1 MSEMSEMDMERE
13 EQEEGRFLSEDFGL
27 SIPAAPAEVAAPPRT
42 VETVTLEI
50 RTLQR
55 QAQQIMLGY
64 AVEIGRRLEEV
75 KAILPH
81 GQWGEYLKNEV
92 DYSQSTANNFMRIY
106 REYGA
111 AQQSLF
117 GGEAKSQAFANLT
130 YTKALRLLAI
140 PNEEE
145 REQFMAEHDVESMS
159 NRELD
164 KALKEREE
172 ALEAANAAQEE
183 ADKLRQEKGLLQE
196 QLDDQARVYE
206 AKLTSAGVEADQL
219 REKLRGSDLE
229 VVEAKRKAREAQEAL
244 DKQRDK
250 AQRLQDA
257 LSEANTSAQAAEDK
271 HTRLVQELEELRN
284 RPAEADTEAV
294 EAARKAAIAEMEEK
308 VNKAKD
314 AKKKADDK
322 RKAAE
327 ESLATAKKELDELK
341 AKEPEVRELTQ
352 QEKDALVADAVEQ
365 ARAADA
371 ERMQA
376 LEKQLAQADPDTATF
391 KVLFTSWQETYGKM
405 IEALERIKATDSGK
419 AEKLQG
425 AIRAV
430 VEGMK

>member
-1 MSEMSEMDMERE
+1 MSKMSEIDLERE
-13 EQEEGRFLSEDFGL
+13 EGRLLSEDFGL
-27 SIPAAPAEVAAPPRT
+27 TIPAAPVEIKAAPRT

-81 GQWGEYLKNEV
+81 GQWGDYLKNEV

-111 AQQSLF
+111 TQQSLF

-145 REQFMAEHDVESMS
+145 REQFMAEHDVEGMS

-172 ALEAANAAQEE
+172 ALEAAAAAQKEAQGLRRE
-183 ADKLRQEKGLLQE
+183 ADRLREELTG
-196 QLDDQARVYE
+196 QAQVYK
-206 AKLTSAGVEADQL
+206 AKLTSAEI
-219 REKLRGSDLE
+219 
-229 VVEAKRKAREAQEAL
+229 EAKQAREAQEKAAA
-244 DKQRDK
+244 K

-257 LSEANTSAQAAEDK
+257 LSEANTSAQAAEAEHAK
-271 HTRLVQELEELRN
+271 MLQELEELRN
-284 RPAEADTEAV
+284 RPAETDTGAV
-294 EAARKAAIAEMEEK
+294 EAARKAAIEEMTGK
-308 VNKAKD
+308 VEKAKE
-314 AKKKADDK
+314 AKKKADTA

-327 ESLATAKKELDELK
+327 EALAAAQKELAELK
-341 AKEPEVRELTQ
+341 AKEPQVRELTPEEIQ
-352 QEKDALVADAVEQ
+352 AMTAREVEKVQ
-365 ARAADA
+365 AATT

-391 KVLFTSWQETYGKM
+391 KVLFTTWQETYGQM
-405 IEALERIKATDSGK
+405 LETLERIKATDSTK
-419 AEKLQG
+419 AGKLQG

-430 VEGMK
+430 VEGMV

>member
-1 MSEMSEMDMERE
+1 MSKMSELDMERE
-13 EQEEGRFLSEDFGL
+13 EGRYLSEDFGL
-27 SIPAAPAEVAAPPRT
+27 SVPVGSTEVAALPRT

-145 REQFMAEHDVESMS
+145 REQFIAEHDVEGMS

-172 ALEAANAAQEE
+172 ALEAAAAAKEE
-183 ADKLRQEKGLLQE
+183 AQGLRQETNRLQE
-196 QLDDQARVYE
+196 QIEDQARVYE
-206 AKLTSAGVEADQL
+206 DRLTSVGIVADQA
-219 REKLRGSDLE
+219 KA
-229 VVEAKRKAREAQEAL
+229 EARAAREAQE
-244 DKQRDK
+244 K
-250 AQRLQDA
+250 ATEKAAKLQQA
-257 LSEANTSAQAAEDK
+257 LSEANASAQSTEEEHA
-271 HTRLVQELEELRN
+271 RLLQELEDLKS
-284 RPAEADTEAV
+284 RPAAADAEAV
-294 EAARKAAIAEMEEK
+294 EAARKSAIAEMEEK
-308 VNKAKD
+308 VSKAKD
-314 AKKKADDK
+314 AKKKADEK

-327 ESLATAKKELDELK
+327 ESLAAAKKELDELK
-341 AKEPEVRELTQ
+341 AKGPEVRELTPE
-352 QEKDALVADAVEQ
+352 EKDALVAGAVEQ
-365 ARAADA
+365 ARAADT

-376 LEKQLAQADPDTATF
+376 LEKQLAQADPDTATLG
-391 KVLFTSWQETYGKM
+391 VLFTSWQETYEKM
-405 IEALERIKATDSGK
+405 MEVLERIRATDSGK

-430 VEGMK
+430 VERMN

>member
-1 MSEMSEMDMERE
+1 MSEMEVT
-13 EQEEGRFLSEDFGL
+13 EGQLLSQDFGVGGP
-27 SIPAAPAEVAAPPRT
+27 PAAMEVPPLPRT

-81 GQWGEYLKNEV
+81 GQWGDYLKNEV
-92 DYSQSTANNFMRIY
+92 DYSRSTANNFMRIY

-111 AQQSLF
+111 TQQSLF

-164 KALKEREE
+164 KALKERDE
-172 ALEAANAAQEE
+172 ALKAAEWAKAKQAAAEQAIEKISQDMALANERIEGLNAKVKERTA
-183 ADKLRQEKGLLQE
+183 
-196 QLDDQARVYE
+196 
-206 AKLTSAGVEADQL
+206 
-219 REKLRGSDLE
+219 
-229 VVEAKRKAREAQEAL
+229 
-244 DKQRDK
+244 K

-257 LSEANTSAQAAEDK
+257 LNEANTSAQAAEAE
-271 HTRLVQELEELRN
+271 HTQMLQKLEELRN
-284 RPAEADTEAV
+284 RPAETDTEAV
-294 EAARKAAIAEMEEK
+294 ETARKAAIEEMTDK
-308 VNKAKD
+308 VDEAKE
-314 AKKKADDK
+314 AKKKADTA

-327 ESLATAKKELDELK
+327 EALAAAQKELAELK
-341 AKEPEVRELTQ
+341 AKGPQVRELTPEEIQ
-352 QEKDALVADAVEQ
+352 AMTADEVEKAQ
-365 ARAADA
+365 AATT

-405 IEALERIKATDSGK
+405 IEALERIKVTDSDK
-419 AEKLQG
+419 AGKLQG

-430 VEGMK
+430 VEGMT

>member
-1 MSEMSEMDMERE
+1 MSTMSEMDMERE
-13 EQEEGRFLSEDFGL
+13 EMEEGRILSADFGL
-27 SIPAAPAEVAAPPRT
+27 SVPPTPAEVAPAPPRT

-55 QAQQIMLGY
+55 QAQQIMLSY

-81 GQWGEYLKNEV
+81 GQWGDYLKNEV

-140 PNEEE
+140 PDEEE
-145 REQFMAEHDVESMS
+145 REQFMTEHDVGSMS

-172 ALEAANAAQEE
+172 ALEAAAAAQDEAQGARRE
-183 ADKLRQEKGLLQE
+183 ADRLREELAG
-196 QLDDQARVYE
+196 QAQVYK
-206 AKLTSAGVEADQL
+206 AKLTSAE
-219 REKLRGSDLE
+219 
-229 VVEAKRKAREAQEAL
+229 VEAKQARDAQEKATA
-244 DKQRDK
+244 K

-257 LSEANTSAQAAEDK
+257 LSKANTSAQAAEAE
-271 HTRLVQELEELRN
+271 HTKMLQELEELRK

-294 EAARKAAIAEMEEK
+294 EAARKAAIEEMTGK
-308 VNKAKD
+308 VDKAKE
-314 AKKKADDK
+314 AKKKADTA

-327 ESLATAKKELDELK
+327 EALAAAQKELADLK
-341 AKEPEVRELTQ
+341 AKGPQVRELTPEEIQ
-352 QEKDALVADAVEQ
+352 AMTAGEVEKVQ
-365 ARAADA
+365 AATT

-405 IEALERIKATDSGK
+405 LEALERIKATDSDK
-419 AEKLQG
+419 ADKLQG

-430 VEGMK
+430 VEGMA

>member
-1 MSEMSEMDMERE
+1 MSRMSEIDMERE
-13 EQEEGRFLSEDFGL
+13 EMEEGRLFSADFGL
-27 SIPAAPAEVAAPPRT
+27 SVPAAPVEIEAPPRT

-81 GQWGEYLKNEV
+81 GQWGDYLKNEV
-92 DYSQSTANNFMRIY
+92 DYSKSTANNFMRIY
-106 REYGA
+106 HEYGA

-172 ALEAANAAQEE
+172 ALAAADAAQAEAQGLRRE
-183 ADKLRQEKGLLQE
+183 ADRLREELAG
-196 QLDDQARVYE
+196 QAQVYK
-206 AKLTSAGVEADQL
+206 AKLTSAEVEAQQ
-219 REKLRGSDLE
+219 
-229 VVEAKRKAREAQEAL
+229 AREAQEKATV
-244 DKQRDK
+244 K

-257 LSEANTSAQAAEDK
+257 LNAANTSAQAAEAE
-271 HTRLVQELEELRN
+271 HTKMLQELEGLRN
-284 RPAEADTEAV
+284 RPAQADTGAV
-294 EAARKAAIAEMEEK
+294 EAARKAAIEEMTGK
-308 VNKAKD
+308 VDKAKE
-314 AKKKADDK
+314 AKEKADDK
-322 RKAAE
+322 RKEAEAA
-327 ESLATAKKELDELK
+327 LAAAQKELAELK
-341 AKEPEVRELTQ
+341 AKGPQVRELTPEEIQ
-352 QEKDALVADAVEQ
+352 AMTAGEVEKAQ
-365 ARAADA
+365 AATT

-405 IEALERIKATDSGK
+405 MEALERIKAADSDK
-419 AEKLQG
+419 ADKLQG

-430 VEGMK
+430 VEGMA

>member
-1 MSEMSEMDMERE
+1 MSNMSEIDLERE
-13 EQEEGRFLSEDFGL
+13 EGRLLSADFGL
-27 SIPAAPAEVAAPPRT
+27 SVPAAPVEIEAPPRT

-81 GQWGEYLKNEV
+81 GQWGDYLKNEV

-140 PNEEE
+140 PDEEE
-145 REQFMAEHDVESMS
+145 REQFMAEHDVGNMS

-172 ALEAANAAQEE
+172 ALEAAAAAQDEAQGARRE
-183 ADKLRQEKGLLQE
+183 ADRLREELAG
-196 QLDDQARVYE
+196 QAQVYK
-206 AKLTSAGVEADQL
+206 AKLTSAEG
-219 REKLRGSDLE
+219 
-229 VVEAKRKAREAQEAL
+229 EAKQARDAQEKAVA
-244 DKQRDK
+244 K

-257 LSEANTSAQAAEDK
+257 LSEANTSAQAAEAE
-271 HTRLVQELEELRN
+271 HTKMLQELEELRK
-284 RPAEADTEAV
+284 RPAETDTEAV
-294 EAARKAAIAEMEEK
+294 EAARKAAIEEMTGK
-308 VNKAKD
+308 VDKAKE
-314 AKKKADDK
+314 AKKKADTA

-327 ESLATAKKELDELK
+327 EALAAAQKELAELK
-341 AKEPEVRELTQ
+341 AKEPQVRELTPEEIQ
-352 QEKDALVADAVEQ
+352 AMTAGEVEKAQ
-365 ARAADA
+365 AATT
-371 ERMQA
+371 ERMQV
-376 LEKQLAQADPDTATF
+376 LEKLLAQADPDATTF

-405 IEALERIKATDSGK
+405 MEALERIRATDSDK
-419 AEKLQG
+419 AGKLQG

-430 VEGMK
+430 VEGMA

>member
-1 MSEMSEMDMERE
+1 MSKMSEMDMDRE
-13 EQEEGRFLSEDFGL
+13 DGRFLSADFGL
-27 SIPAAPAEVAAPPRT
+27 SVPPAPVEVTPDPPRT

-55 QAQQIMLGY
+55 QALQIMLGY

-75 KAILPH
+75 KAMLPH
-81 GQWGEYLKNEV
+81 GQWGEYLKSEV
-92 DYSQSTANNFMRIY
+92 EYSQSTANNFMRIY

-111 AQQSLF
+111 TQQSLF

-140 PNEEE
+140 PAEED
-145 REQFMAEHDVESMS
+145 REQFMAEHDVEGMS

-172 ALEAANAAQEE
+172 ALEAAAAAQDEAQGARRE
-183 ADKLRQEKGLLQE
+183 ADRLREELAG
-196 QLDDQARVYE
+196 QAQVYK
-206 AKLTSAGVEADQL
+206 AKLTSAEI
-219 REKLRGSDLE
+219 
-229 VVEAKRKAREAQEAL
+229 EAKQAREAQEKAAA
-244 DKQRDK
+244 K

-257 LSEANTSAQAAEDK
+257 LSEANTSAQAAEAE
-271 HTRLVQELEELRN
+271 HAQLLQELEELRN
-284 RPAEADTEAV
+284 RPAETDTGAI
-294 EAARKAAIAEMEEK
+294 EAARKAAIEEMTGK
-308 VNKAKD
+308 VDKAKE
-314 AKKKADDK
+314 AKKKADTA

-327 ESLATAKKELDELK
+327 EALAAAQKELADLK
-341 AKEPEVRELTQ
+341 AKGPQVRELTPEEIQ
-352 QEKDALVADAVEQ
+352 AMTAGEVEKVQ
-365 ARAADA
+365 AATT

-405 IEALERIKATDSGK
+405 LEALERIKATDSDK
-419 AEKLQG
+419 AGKLQG

-430 VEGMK
+430 VEGMA

>member
-1 MSEMSEMDMERE
+1 MSRMSEIDMERAE
-13 EQEEGRFLSEDFGL
+13 MEEGRLLSADFGL
-27 SIPAAPAEVAAPPRT
+27 SVPAPPVEIEAPPRT
-42 VETVTLEI
+42 VETVALEI

-172 ALEAANAAQEE
+172 ALEAAAAAQDEAQGLRRE
-183 ADKLRQEKGLLQE
+183 ADRLREELAG
-196 QLDDQARVYE
+196 QAQVYK
-206 AKLTSAGVEADQL
+206 AKLTSAEVEAQQ
-219 REKLRGSDLE
+219 
-229 VVEAKRKAREAQEAL
+229 AREAQEKATA
-244 DKQRDK
+244 K

-257 LSEANTSAQAAEDK
+257 LSEANTSAQAAEAE
-271 HTRLVQELEELRN
+271 HTKMLQELEELRN
-284 RPAEADTEAV
+284 RPAETDTGAV
-294 EAARKAAIAEMEEK
+294 EAARKAAIEEMTGK
-308 VNKAKD
+308 VDKAKE
-314 AKKKADDK
+314 AKKKAEEK
-322 RKAAE
+322 RKGAEAA
-327 ESLATAKKELDELK
+327 LAAAQKELAELK
-341 AKEPEVRELTQ
+341 AKGPQVRELTPEEIQ
-352 QEKDALVADAVEQ
+352 AMTAGEVEKAQ
-365 ARAADA
+365 AATT

-405 IEALERIKATDSGK
+405 MEALERIKVTDSDK
-419 AEKLQG
+419 AGKLQG

-430 VEGMK
+430 VEGMT

>member
-1 MSEMSEMDMERE
+1 MSRMSEIDMERE
-13 EQEEGRFLSEDFGL
+13 EMEEGRLLSADFGL
-27 SIPAAPAEVAAPPRT
+27 SAPPAPAEVAPAPPRT

-81 GQWGEYLKNEV
+81 GQWGDYLKNEV

-140 PNEEE
+140 PDEEE
-145 REQFMAEHDVESMS
+145 REQFMAEHDVGSMS

-172 ALEAANAAQEE
+172 ALEAAAAAQDEAQGARRE
-183 ADKLRQEKGLLQE
+183 ADRLREELAG
-196 QLDDQARVYE
+196 QAQVYN
-206 AKLTSAGVEADQL
+206 AKLTSAEI
-219 REKLRGSDLE
+219 
-229 VVEAKRKAREAQEAL
+229 EAKQAREAEEKAAA
-244 DKQRDK
+244 K

-257 LSEANTSAQAAEDK
+257 LSEVNASAQAAEAEHAK
-271 HTRLVQELEELRN
+271 MLQELEELRN
-284 RPAEADTEAV
+284 RPAETDTEAV
-294 EAARKAAIAEMEEK
+294 EAARKAAIEEMTGK
-308 VNKAKD
+308 VDKAKE
-314 AKKKADDK
+314 AKKKADTA

-327 ESLATAKKELDELK
+327 EALAAAQKELAELK
-341 AKEPEVRELTQ
+341 AKGPQVRELTPEEIQ
-352 QEKDALVADAVEQ
+352 AMTADEVEKAQ
-365 ARAADA
+365 AATT

-405 IEALERIKATDSGK
+405 MEALERIKVTDSDK
-419 AEKLQG
+419 AGKLQG

-430 VEGMK
+430 VEGMT

>member
-1 MSEMSEMDMERE
+1 MSKMSELDMERE
-13 EQEEGRFLSEDFGL
+13 EGRYLSEDFGL
-27 SIPAAPAEVAAPPRT
+27 SVPMTPSEVAAPPRT

-145 REQFMAEHDVESMS
+145 REQFMAEHDVEAMS

-164 KALKEREE
+164 KALKERED
-172 ALEAANAAQEE
+172 ALEAASAAQAE
-183 ADKLRQEKGLLQE
+183 ADSLRQQTERLQE
-196 QLDDQARVYE
+196 QLSDQARVYE
-206 AKLTSAGVEADQL
+206 AKLTSAGVEADQ
-219 REKLRGSDLE
+219 
-229 VVEAKRKAREAQEAL
+229 ARAEAQAAKEAEE
-244 DKQRDK
+244 K
-250 AQRLQDA
+250 AAERAAKLQQA
-257 LSEANTSAQAAEDK
+257 LSEANTSAQSTEEEHA
-271 HTRLVQELEELRN
+271 RLLRELEDLKN

-308 VNKAKD
+308 VSKAKD
-314 AKKKADDK
+314 AKKKADEK

-327 ESLATAKKELDELK
+327 DSLAAAKKELDELK
-341 AKEPEVRELTQ
+341 AKGPEVRELTQ
-352 QEKDALVADAVEQ
+352 EEKDALVAGAVEQ
-365 ARAADA
+365 ARSADA
-371 ERMQA
+371 ERMQT
-376 LEKQLAQADPDTATF
+376 LEKQLAQADPDTAAF
-391 KVLFTSWQETYGKM
+391 KVLFISWQETYGKM
-405 IEALERIKATDSGK
+405 MEALERIKATDSGK

-430 VEGMK
+430 VEGMA

>member
-1 MSEMSEMDMERE
+1 MSRMSKIDMERE
-13 EQEEGRFLSEDFGL
+13 EMEEGRLLSADFGL
-27 SIPAAPAEVAAPPRT
+27 SVPAAPVEVAAPPRT

-81 GQWGEYLKNEV
+81 GQWGDYLKNEV

-145 REQFMAEHDVESMS
+145 REQFMVEHDVESMS

-172 ALEAANAAQEE
+172 ALEAAAAAQDEAQGLRRE
-183 ADKLRQEKGLLQE
+183 ADRLREELAG
-196 QLDDQARVYE
+196 QAQVYK
-206 AKLTSAGVEADQL
+206 AKLTSAEVEAQQ
-219 REKLRGSDLE
+219 
-229 VVEAKRKAREAQEAL
+229 AREAQEKATA
-244 DKQRDK
+244 K

-257 LSEANTSAQAAEDK
+257 LSEANTSAQAAEAE
-271 HTRLVQELEELRN
+271 HTKMLQELEELRN
-284 RPAEADTEAV
+284 RSAETDTGAV
-294 EAARKAAIAEMEEK
+294 EAARKAAIEEMTGK
-308 VNKAKD
+308 VDKAKE
-314 AKKKADDK
+314 AKKKAEEK
-322 RKAAE
+322 RKEAEAA
-327 ESLATAKKELDELK
+327 LATAQKELAELK
-341 AKEPEVRELTQ
+341 AKGPQVRELTTEEIQ
-352 QEKDALVADAVEQ
+352 AMTAGEVEKAQ
-365 ARAADA
+365 AAAA

-405 IEALERIKATDSGK
+405 MEALERIKATDSDK
-419 AEKLQG
+419 AGKLQG

-430 VEGMK
+430 VEGMA

>member
-1 MSEMSEMDMERE
+1 MSEMEVT
-13 EQEEGRFLSEDFGL
+13 EGQLLSQDFGVGGPL
-27 SIPAAPAEVAAPPRT
+27 AAVEVPPPPRT

-81 GQWGEYLKNEV
+81 GQWGDYLKNEV

-145 REQFMAEHDVESMS
+145 REQFMVEHDVEGMS

-172 ALEAANAAQEE
+172 ALEAAAAAQDEAQGARRE
-183 ADKLRQEKGLLQE
+183 ADRLREELAG
-196 QLDDQARVYE
+196 QAQVYK
-206 AKLTSAGVEADQL
+206 AKLTSAEVEADQ
-219 REKLRGSDLE
+219 
-229 VVEAKRKAREAQEAL
+229 ARAAVKEAQEAQ
-244 DKQRDK
+244 KQAEINAR
-250 AQRLQDA
+250 RLQSE
-257 LSEANTSAQAAEDK
+257 LSAATTAATTAEVE
-271 HTRLVQELEELRN
+271 HTQLLKELEELRN
-284 RPAEADTEAV
+284 RPAETDTEAV
-294 EAARKAAIAEMEEK
+294 EAARKAAIEEMTGK
-308 VNKAKD
+308 VDKAKE
-314 AKKKADDK
+314 AKKKADTA

-327 ESLATAKKELDELK
+327 EALAAAQKELAELK
-341 AKEPEVRELTQ
+341 AKGPQVRELTPEEIQ
-352 QEKDALVADAVEQ
+352 AMTADEVEKAQVATT
-365 ARAADA
+365 

-405 IEALERIKATDSGK
+405 IEALERIKVTDSDK
-419 AEKLQG
+419 AGKLQG

-430 VEGMK
+430 VEGMT

>member
-1 MSEMSEMDMERE
+1 MSNMSEIDLERE
-13 EQEEGRFLSEDFGL
+13 EGRLLSADFGL
-27 SIPAAPAEVAAPPRT
+27 SVPAAPVEIEAPPRT

-140 PNEEE
+140 PAEED
-145 REQFMAEHDVESMS
+145 REQFMAEHDVEGMS

-172 ALEAANAAQEE
+172 ALEAAAAAQDEAQGARRE
-183 ADKLRQEKGLLQE
+183 ADRLREELAG
-196 QLDDQARVYE
+196 QAQVYK
-206 AKLTSAGVEADQL
+206 AKLTSAEI
-219 REKLRGSDLE
+219 
-229 VVEAKRKAREAQEAL
+229 EAKQAREAQEKAAA
-244 DKQRDK
+244 K

-257 LSEANTSAQAAEDK
+257 LSEANTSAQAAEAE
-271 HTRLVQELEELRN
+271 HAQLLQELEELRN
-284 RPAEADTEAV
+284 RPTETDTGAI
-294 EAARKAAIAEMEEK
+294 EAARKAAIEEMTGK
-308 VNKAKD
+308 VDKAKE
-314 AKKKADDK
+314 AKKKADTA

-327 ESLATAKKELDELK
+327 EALAAAQKELADLK
-341 AKEPEVRELTQ
+341 AKGPQVRELTPEEIQ
-352 QEKDALVADAVEQ
+352 AMTAGEVEKVQ
-365 ARAADA
+365 AATT

-405 IEALERIKATDSGK
+405 LEALERIKATDSDK
-419 AEKLQG
+419 AGKLQG

-430 VEGMK
+430 VEGMA

>member
-1 MSEMSEMDMERE
+1 MSKMSEIDLERE
-13 EQEEGRFLSEDFGL
+13 EGRLLSEDFGL
-27 SIPAAPAEVAAPPRT
+27 TVPAAPVEIEAPPRT

-81 GQWGEYLKNEV
+81 GQWGDYLKNEV

-145 REQFMAEHDVESMS
+145 REQFMAEHDVEGMS

-172 ALEAANAAQEE
+172 ALEAAAAAQEE
-183 ADKLRQEKGLLQE
+183 AQGLRREADRLREELTG
-196 QLDDQARVYE
+196 QAQVYK
-206 AKLTSAGVEADQL
+206 AKLTSAEI
-219 REKLRGSDLE
+219 
-229 VVEAKRKAREAQEAL
+229 EAKQAREAQEKATA
-244 DKQRDK
+244 K

-257 LSEANTSAQAAEDK
+257 LSEANTAAQAAEAEHAK
-271 HTRLVQELEELRN
+271 MLQELEELRN
-284 RPAEADTEAV
+284 RPAETDTGAV
-294 EAARKAAIAEMEEK
+294 EAARKAAIEEMTGK
-308 VNKAKD
+308 VDKAKE
-314 AKKKADDK
+314 AKKKADTA

-327 ESLATAKKELDELK
+327 EALAAAQKELAELK
-341 AKEPEVRELTQ
+341 AKGPQIRELTPEEIQ
-352 QEKDALVADAVEQ
+352 AMTAGEVEKVQ
-365 ARAADA
+365 AATT

-405 IEALERIKATDSGK
+405 MEALERIKATDSAK
-419 AEKLQG
+419 AGKLQG

-430 VEGMK
+430 VEGMA

>member
-1 MSEMSEMDMERE
+1 MSNMSEIDLERE
-13 EQEEGRFLSEDFGL
+13 EGRLLSADFGL
-27 SIPAAPAEVAAPPRT
+27 SVPAAPVEIEAPPRT

-55 QAQQIMLGY
+55 QAQQIMLSY

-81 GQWGEYLKNEV
+81 GQWGDYLKNEV

-130 YTKALRLLAI
+130 YTKGLGLLAI
-140 PNEEE
+140 PDEEE
-145 REQFMAEHDVESMS
+145 REQFMTEHDVGSMS

-172 ALEAANAAQEE
+172 ALEAAAAAQDEAQGARRE
-183 ADKLRQEKGLLQE
+183 ADRLREELAG
-196 QLDDQARVYE
+196 QAQVYK
-206 AKLTSAGVEADQL
+206 AKLTSAE
-219 REKLRGSDLE
+219 
-229 VVEAKRKAREAQEAL
+229 VEAKQARDAQEKATA
-244 DKQRDK
+244 K

-257 LSEANTSAQAAEDK
+257 LSKANTSAQAAEAE
-271 HTRLVQELEELRN
+271 HTKMLQELEELRK

-294 EAARKAAIAEMEEK
+294 EAARKAAIEEMTGK
-308 VNKAKD
+308 VDKAKE
-314 AKKKADDK
+314 AKKKADTA

-327 ESLATAKKELDELK
+327 EALAAAQKELADLK
-341 AKEPEVRELTQ
+341 AKGPQVRELTPEEIQ
-352 QEKDALVADAVEQ
+352 AMTAGEVEKVQ
-365 ARAADA
+365 AATT

-405 IEALERIKATDSGK
+405 LEALERIKATDSDK
-419 AEKLQG
+419 AGKLQG

-430 VEGMK
+430 VEGMA

>member
-1 MSEMSEMDMERE
+1 MSKMSEIDLERE
-13 EQEEGRFLSEDFGL
+13 EMDEGRLLSEDFGL
-27 SIPAAPAEVAAPPRT
+27 TIPAASVEIKAPPRT

-81 GQWGEYLKNEV
+81 GQWGDYLKNEV

-145 REQFMAEHDVESMS
+145 REQFMAEHDVEGMS

-172 ALEAANAAQEE
+172 ALEAAAAAQEE
-183 ADKLRQEKGLLQE
+183 AQGLRREADRLREELTG
-196 QLDDQARVYE
+196 QAQVYK
-206 AKLTSAGVEADQL
+206 AKLTSAEI
-219 REKLRGSDLE
+219 
-229 VVEAKRKAREAQEAL
+229 EAKQAREAQEKAAA
-244 DKQRDK
+244 K

-257 LSEANTSAQAAEDK
+257 LSEANTAAQAAEAEHAK
-271 HTRLVQELEELRN
+271 MLQELEELRN
-284 RPAEADTEAV
+284 RPAETDTGAV
-294 EAARKAAIAEMEEK
+294 EAARKAAIEEMTGK
-308 VNKAKD
+308 VDKAKE
-314 AKKKADDK
+314 AKKKADTA

-327 ESLATAKKELDELK
+327 EALAAAQKELEELK
-341 AKEPEVRELTQ
+341 AKEPQVRELTQ
-352 QEKDALVADAVEQ
+352 EEKDALTAEAVNKAKAE
-365 ARAADA
+365 DA
-371 ERMQA
+371 ERLRG
-376 LEKQLAQADPDTATF
+376 LEKQLAAADPNVAEFKVRWNTWREDYQKMMEVLNRIAQADEEQAA
-391 KVLFTSWQETYGKM
+391 KLRNAVKA
-405 IEALERIKATDSGK
+405 ALEQMT
-419 AEKLQG
+419 
-425 AIRAV
+425 
-430 VEGMK
+430 

>member
-1 MSEMSEMDMERE
+1 MSSMSEIDLERE
-13 EQEEGRFLSEDFGL
+13 EMEEGRLLSADFGL
-27 SIPAAPAEVAAPPRT
+27 SGPPAPAEVAPAPPRT

-81 GQWGEYLKNEV
+81 GQWGDYLKNEV

-117 GGEAKSQAFANLT
+117 GGEAKSKAFANLT

-172 ALEAANAAQEE
+172 ALEAAAAAQDEAQGARRE
-183 ADKLRQEKGLLQE
+183 ADRLREELAG
-196 QLDDQARVYE
+196 QAQVYK
-206 AKLTSAGVEADQL
+206 AKLTSAEI
-219 REKLRGSDLE
+219 
-229 VVEAKRKAREAQEAL
+229 EAKQAREALEKAAA
-244 DKQRDK
+244 K

-257 LSEANTSAQAAEDK
+257 LSEANASAQASVEEHA
-271 HTRLVQELEELRN
+271 RLTQELEELRS
-284 RPAEADTEAV
+284 RPAEADTAAV
-294 EAARKAAIAEMEEK
+294 EVARKAAIEEMTGK
-308 VNKAKD
+308 VDKAKE
-314 AKKKADDK
+314 AKKKADTA

-327 ESLATAKKELDELK
+327 EALAAAQKELAELK
-341 AKEPEVRELTQ
+341 AKGPQVRELTPEEIQ
-352 QEKDALVADAVEQ
+352 AMTADEVEKAQ
-365 ARAADA
+365 AATT

-405 IEALERIKATDSGK
+405 MEALERIRATDSDK
-419 AEKLQG
+419 AGKLQG
-425 AIRAV
+425 AIQAV
-430 VEGMK
+430 VEGMA

>member
-1 MSEMSEMDMERE
+1 MSKMSEIDLERE
-13 EQEEGRFLSEDFGL
+13 EMDEGRLLSEDFGL
-27 SIPAAPAEVAAPPRT
+27 TIPAAPVEIKAAPRT

-81 GQWGEYLKNEV
+81 GQWGDYLKNEV

-111 AQQSLF
+111 TQQSLF

-145 REQFMAEHDVESMS
+145 REQFMAEHDVEGMS

-172 ALEAANAAQEE
+172 ALEAAAAAQKEAQGLRRE
-183 ADKLRQEKGLLQE
+183 ADRLREELTG
-196 QLDDQARVYE
+196 QAQVYK
-206 AKLTSAGVEADQL
+206 AKLTSAEI
-219 REKLRGSDLE
+219 
-229 VVEAKRKAREAQEAL
+229 EAKQAREAQEKAAA
-244 DKQRDK
+244 K

-257 LSEANTSAQAAEDK
+257 LSEANTSAQAAEAEHAK
-271 HTRLVQELEELRN
+271 MLQELEELRS
-284 RPAEADTEAV
+284 RPAETDTGAV
-294 EAARKAAIAEMEEK
+294 EAARKAAIEEMTGK
-308 VNKAKD
+308 VEKAKE
-314 AKKKADDK
+314 AKKKADTA

-327 ESLATAKKELDELK
+327 EALAAAQKELAELK
-341 AKEPEVRELTQ
+341 AKEPQVRELTPEEIQ
-352 QEKDALVADAVEQ
+352 AMTAREVEKVQ
-365 ARAADA
+365 AATT

-391 KVLFTSWQETYGKM
+391 KVLFTTWQETYGQM
-405 IEALERIKATDSGK
+405 LETLERIKATDSTK
-419 AEKLQG
+419 AGKLQG

-430 VEGMK
+430 VEGMV

>member
-1 MSEMSEMDMERE
+1 MSTMSEMDMERE
-13 EQEEGRFLSEDFGL
+13 EMEEGRILSADFGL
-27 SIPAAPAEVAAPPRT
+27 SVPPTPAEVAPAPPRT

-55 QAQQIMLGY
+55 QAQQIMLSY

-81 GQWGEYLKNEV
+81 GQWGDYLKNEV

-140 PNEEE
+140 PDEEE
-145 REQFMAEHDVESMS
+145 REQFMTEHDVGSMS

-172 ALEAANAAQEE
+172 ALEAAAAAQDEAQGARRE
-183 ADKLRQEKGLLQE
+183 ADRLREELAG
-196 QLDDQARVYE
+196 QAQVYK
-206 AKLTSAGVEADQL
+206 AKLTSAE
-219 REKLRGSDLE
+219 
-229 VVEAKRKAREAQEAL
+229 VEAKQARDAQEKATA
-244 DKQRDK
+244 K

-257 LSEANTSAQAAEDK
+257 LSKANTSAQAAEAE
-271 HTRLVQELEELRN
+271 HTKMLQELEELRK

-294 EAARKAAIAEMEEK
+294 EAARKAAIEEMTGK
-308 VNKAKD
+308 VDKAKE
-314 AKKKADDK
+314 AKKKADTA

-327 ESLATAKKELDELK
+327 EALAAAQKELADLK
-341 AKEPEVRELTQ
+341 AKGPQVRELTPEEIQ
-352 QEKDALVADAVEQ
+352 AMTAGEVEKVQ
-365 ARAADA
+365 AATT

-405 IEALERIKATDSGK
+405 LEALERIKATDSDK
-419 AEKLQG
+419 AGKLQG

-430 VEGMK
+430 VEGMA

>member
-1 MSEMSEMDMERE
+1 MGSMSEIDLERE
-13 EQEEGRFLSEDFGL
+13 EMEEGRLLSADFGL
-27 SIPAAPAEVAAPPRT
+27 SGPPAPAEVAPAPPRT

-81 GQWGEYLKNEV
+81 GQWGDYLKNEV

-117 GGEAKSQAFANLT
+117 GGEAKSKAFANLT

-172 ALEAANAAQEE
+172 ALEAAAAAQDEAQGARRE
-183 ADKLRQEKGLLQE
+183 ADRLREELAG
-196 QLDDQARVYE
+196 QAQVYK
-206 AKLTSAGVEADQL
+206 AKLTSAEI
-219 REKLRGSDLE
+219 
-229 VVEAKRKAREAQEAL
+229 EAKQAREA
-244 DKQRDK
+244 
-250 AQRLQDA
+250 
-257 LSEANTSAQAAEDK
+257 
-271 HTRLVQELEELRN
+271 LE
-284 RPAEADTEAV
+284 
-294 EAARKAAIAEMEEK
+294 KAAA
-308 VNKAKD
+308 KAL
-314 AKKKADDK
+314 
-322 RKAAE
+322 AA
-327 ESLATAKKELDELK
+327 AQKELAELK
-341 AKEPEVRELTQ
+341 AKGPQVRELTPEEIQ
-352 QEKDALVADAVEQ
+352 AMTADEVEKAQ
-365 ARAADA
+365 AATT

-405 IEALERIKATDSGK
+405 IEALERIKVTDSDK
-419 AEKLQG
+419 AGKLQG

-430 VEGMK
+430 VEGMA

>member
-1 MSEMSEMDMERE
+1 MSKMSEIDLERE
-13 EQEEGRFLSEDFGL
+13 EGRLLSEDFGL
-27 SIPAAPAEVAAPPRT
+27 TIPAAPVEIKAAPRT

-81 GQWGEYLKNEV
+81 GQWGDYLKNEV

-111 AQQSLF
+111 TQQSLF

-145 REQFMAEHDVESMS
+145 REQFMAEHDVEGMS

-172 ALEAANAAQEE
+172 ALEAAAAAQKEAQGLRRE
-183 ADKLRQEKGLLQE
+183 ADRLREELTG
-196 QLDDQARVYE
+196 QAQVYK
-206 AKLTSAGVEADQL
+206 AKLTSAEI
-219 REKLRGSDLE
+219 
-229 VVEAKRKAREAQEAL
+229 EAKQAREAQEKAAA
-244 DKQRDK
+244 K

-257 LSEANTSAQAAEDK
+257 LSEANTSAQAAEAEHAK
-271 HTRLVQELEELRN
+271 MLQELEELRS
-284 RPAEADTEAV
+284 RPAETDTGAV
-294 EAARKAAIAEMEEK
+294 EAARKAAIEEMTGK
-308 VNKAKD
+308 VEKAKE
-314 AKKKADDK
+314 AKKKADTA

-327 ESLATAKKELDELK
+327 EALAAAQKELAELK
-341 AKEPEVRELTQ
+341 AKEPQVRELTPEEIQ
-352 QEKDALVADAVEQ
+352 AMTAREVEKVQ
-365 ARAADA
+365 AATT

-391 KVLFTSWQETYGKM
+391 KVLFTTWQETYGQM
-405 IEALERIKATDSGK
+405 LETLERIKATDSTK
-419 AEKLQG
+419 AGKLQG

-430 VEGMK
+430 VEGMV